1 MQYAFLAISAIAAL
15 WDALTTVYGTVTI
28 LGEPETI
35 SHIMI
40 GVLFGALI
48 LIVLLNTRQIFARS
62 GAGSEFFRIF
72 WTVAL
77 VYDTITAWQGNRNFI
92 FPGYLQGQQQILL
105 VGLTAMV
112 SGSPILCSYLMHE
125 RSKS

>member
-1 MQYAFLAISAIAAL
+1 MQYAFLAVCALAAF
-15 WDALTTVYGTVTI
+15 WDGVTTVYGTATI
-28 LGEPETI
+28 LGDTAMI
-35 SHIMI
+35 SHIFI
-40 GVLFGALI
+40 GFLFGALI
-48 LIVLLNTRQIFARS
+48 LIVLLNTRHIFTRS

-105 VGLTAMV
+105 LGLTVMV
-112 SGSPILCSYLMHE
+112 SGSPILCSYLIHE